1 MPAALGSCDMRDS
14 RGMRVLV
21 CPDKFAGTLSA
32 PAAAQAIA
40 QGWREGAPAD
50 EVTVRPVSDG
60 GPGFLDVLAAAL
72 PHARRHP
79 VATTGLFGEPV
90 AAEILVDG
98 ATAYVEQAQA
108 AGLAL
113 VPPQHRDPMAA
124 TTYGVGVLIAAAVRL
139 DVRLVVVGLG
149 GSATVDGGAGMLAAL
164 GAPPVDDVG
173 TVLAPGG
180 GALRSVARLNDV
192 PHLGDVTLIG
202 ACDVENPLVGPTGAA
217 AVFGPQKGAGPD
229 QVTLLDEGLTR
240 LAEVLQRLPG
250 CPPALATIPGAGA
263 GGGVGAA
270 ILACGGRLVSGF
282 DLVRDITALD
292 AALDACDLVITGEGS
307 FDDQSLHGK
316 AVSGVA
322 AAARSRGIDCIV
334 LAGRATVDASA
345 ARAAGVSEAYSLV
358 DHFGGDLAHALAD
371 TAQGLRSLARRRAS
385 RAAG

>member
-1 MPAALGSCDMRDS
+1 MRDS

-32 PAAAQAIA
+32 PAAARAIA
-40 QGWREGAPAD
+40 QGWRDGAPAD
-50 EVTVRPVSDG
+50 EVTVRPLSDG

-72 PHARRHP
+72 PRARRHA
-79 VATTGLFGEPV
+79 VTTTGPFGESV
-90 AAEILVDG
+90 MAEVLVDG
-98 ATAYVEQAQA
+98 TTAYIEQAQV

-113 VPPQHRDPMAA
+113 VPPPRRDPMVA
-124 TTYGVGVLIAAAVRL
+124 TTHGLGVLVAAAARL
-139 DVRLVVVGLG
+139 DVRRVVVGLG

-164 GAPPVDDVG
+164 GAPPVDAAG

-180 GALRSVARLNDV
+180 GALRRVARLAGV
-192 PHLGDVTLIG
+192 PHLGAVALIG
-202 ACDVENPLVGPTGAA
+202 AFDVRNPLAGPSGAA
-217 AVFGPQKGAGPD
+217 AVFGPQKGAGPE
-229 QVTLLDEGLTR
+229 QVTLLDDGLTR
-240 LAEVLQRLPG
+240 LGSVLQRLPG
-250 CPPALATIPGAGA
+250 CPPALATLPGAGA

-282 DLVRDITALD
+282 DLVRDVTALD

-322 AAARSRGIDCIV
+322 AAARSRGISCIV

-345 ARAAGVSEAYSLV
+345 ARAAGIAEVYSLV
-358 DHFGGDLAHALAD
+358 EHFGGDLAHALSGA
-371 TAQGLRSLARRRAS
+371 AQGLRSVAQRRAS
-385 RAAG
+385 RAVQGGAPS

>member
-1 MPAALGSCDMRDS
+1 MRDS

-21 CPDKFAGTLSA
+21 CPDKFAGSLSA
-32 PAAAQAIA
+32 PAAAQAISE
-40 QGWREGAPAD
+40 GWRDGAPAD

-72 PHARRHP
+72 PHARRHTIT
-79 VATTGLFGEPV
+79 TTGPFGASV
-90 AAEILVDG
+90 AAEILVEG

-113 VPPQHRDPMAA
+113 VPPSQRDPMAA
-124 TTYGVGVLIAAAVRL
+124 TTYGLGVLVAAAVRL

-164 GAPPVDDVG
+164 GAPPVDDAG
-173 TVLAPGG
+173 TAIAPGG
-180 GALRSVARLNDV
+180 GALRSVARLDGV
-192 PHLGDVTLIG
+192 PRLGAVELVG
-202 ACDVENPLVGPTGAA
+202 ACDVWNPLSGPTGAA
-217 AVFGPQKGAGPD
+217 AVFGPQKGAGPE

-240 LAEVLQRLPG
+240 LASVLQRLPG

-282 DLVRDITALD
+282 DLVRDVTAFD

-322 AAARSRGIDCIV
+322 DAARSRGIDCIV
-334 LAGRATVDASA
+334 LAGRATVEESV
-345 ARAAGVSEAYSLV
+345 ARAAGISEVYSLV
-358 DHFGGDLAHALAD
+358 EHFGGDLDHAISAA
-371 TAQGLRSLARRRAS
+371 AQGLRSLARSRAS
-385 RAAG
+385 RAV